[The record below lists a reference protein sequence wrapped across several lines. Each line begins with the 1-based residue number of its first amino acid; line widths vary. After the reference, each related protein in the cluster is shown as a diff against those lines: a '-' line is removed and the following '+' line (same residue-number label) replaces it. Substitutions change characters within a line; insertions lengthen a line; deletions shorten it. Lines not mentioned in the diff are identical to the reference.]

1 MLRDLGLFSQ
11 VISWDSRY
19 ADFYSLRGAHEERR
33 SAASRLQSHCKEFG
47 PGEIKHDLFFFF
59 LQEIA
64 DDGRTETIADM
75 IKVAFLIWGESW
87 NNAAT
92 IHLFS
97 YRVRTYQVNL
107 K

>member
-1 MLRDLGLFSQ
+1 M
-11 VISWDSRY
+11 
-19 ADFYSLRGAHEERR
+19 
-33 SAASRLQSHCKEFG
+33 
-47 PGEIKHDLFFFF
+47 
-59 LQEIA
+59 
-64 DDGRTETIADM
+64 ETIPDM
-75 IKVAFLIWGESW
+75 IKVPFLIWGESW

>member
-1 MLRDLGLFSQ
+1 MLRDQGLFSQ

-19 ADFYSLRGAHEERR
+19 ADFYSLRGAHEERCT
-33 SAASRLQSHCKEFG
+33 AGSRLQSHCKEFG
-47 PGEIKHDLFFFF
+47 PREIKHDFSKK
-59 LQEIA
+59 IA
-64 DDGRTETIADM
+64 DDGRMETIPDM
-75 IKVAFLIWGESW
+75 IKVPFLIWGEFW